1 MQYCDYV
8 KTFMG
13 IVSGLVAGVFG
24 ATGWFGGFFVYV
36 LLHVLVHLG
45 MVTMMK
51 WDTKAYI
58 NVSLGSFVF
67 GDLTSQLMSFL
78 LFWTLA
84 YGLVHVY

>member
-24 ATGWFGGFFVYV
+24 PTGWFGGFFVYV

-51 WDTKAYI
+51 WETKAFI